1 MLSVIPRGRYD
12 VKGGIDRPGARKK
25 LLVGFAGIDD
35 ALELRVR

>member
-25 LLVGFAGIDD
+25 LRMGLPSVDD